1 MTDFERGIKRVC
13 EVYQMGILGKM
24 IPLKDRDSK
33 DIWTAGYVD
42 CAAELDTI
50 QDISPPVARYLHS
63 YTDPLEIANRACR
76 LASRAH
82 K

>member
-13 EVYQMGILGKM
+13 EVYQMGILGHM

-42 CAAELDTI
+42 AANELDTI
-50 QDISPPVARYLHS
+50 QDISPAVAMYVHS

-76 LASRAH
+76 LAAKAH